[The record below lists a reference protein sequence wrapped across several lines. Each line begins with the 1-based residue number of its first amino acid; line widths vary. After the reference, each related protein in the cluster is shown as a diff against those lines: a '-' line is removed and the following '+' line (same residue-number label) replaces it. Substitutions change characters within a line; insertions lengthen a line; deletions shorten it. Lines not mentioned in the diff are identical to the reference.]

1 MVSNGLEVGPG
12 HLQQFK
18 NKFNGIIK
26 KSNCVLIGGSVPHGL
41 DVSIYTDL
49 VQEARKAGVPVVFD
63 ASGAGLRAGMEGHP
77 TIAKPNI
84 DEISDLAGQNVTS
97 IESAYRVGME
107 LQKKYDT
114 MLVITL
120 GAEGALAVLGDR
132 AYRIP
137 ALKVDVVSA
146 AGAGDAVLAG
156 LSAALSDGKPIEVG
170 LKLGFAAAAAV
181 CLSPATADCRRSDVE
196 RFVPQI
202 ELISYP

>member
-1 MVSNGLEVGPG
+1 
-12 HLQQFK
+12 
-18 NKFNGIIK
+18 
-26 KSNCVLIGGSVPHGL
+26 
-41 DVSIYTDL
+41 VSIYTDL

-84 DEISDLAGQNVTS
+84 DEISDLAGQSVTS
-97 IESAYRVGME
+97 IEAAYRVGME
-107 LQKKYDT
+107 LQKKYNT

-120 GAEGALAVLGDR
+120 GGEGALAILGDR
-132 AYRIP
+132 SYRIP
-137 ALKVDVVSA
+137 VLKIDVVST

-156 LSAALSDGKPIEVG
+156 LSAALSDGKLIEVG

-202 ELISYP
+202 ELIPYP